1 MRTTG
6 RGEQKKEKIDNITAR
21 VRDLNVCQIH
31 TRHVSR
37 ALQCIFGLLRLDMS
51 RKKINSRGFS
61 INMKRKQ

>member
-21 VRDLNVCQIH
+21 ERDLNVGQIH

-37 ALQCIFGLLRLDMS
+37 ALKCILVY
-51 RKKINSRGFS
+51 
-61 INMKRKQ
+61 